1 MPAEEIPAEF
11 VKRIRTISPTEST
24 SSSSLSSEL
33 ITRSNNF
40 VRTTNRNAI
49 DRSISD
55 SSSNSADLFDSS
67 YLESSIQ
74 NDVNHGIMTYQPIK
88 LPSEPTLE
96 ELLVSD
102 NIDNFL

>member
-33 ITRSNNF
+33 IRSNNF
-40 VRTTNRNAI
+40 VRTSNRNDI
-49 DRSISD
+49 IRSISD
-55 SSSNSADLFDSS
+55 SSSNSVDLFDTSQ
-67 YLESSIQ
+67 LENSLQ
-74 NDVNHGIMTYQPIK
+74 NDVNHGIMAYQPIK

-96 ELLVSD
+96 ELLVSI
-102 NIDNFL
+102 NID